1 MFDFDKL
8 INRRGTGSYKWDSD
22 EDPEVLPMWVADM
35 DFETAPVVREAV
47 QARAA
52 HGIFGYVKV
61 PEEYYASLIGWFRR
75 RHGWTISRASI
86 LYTSGVVPAISAI
99 IKAATAPGDRVL
111 ILTPVYNCF
120 FSSIRNNGC
129 TAEECPLAV
138 GDDGRYGIDFDALEK
153 SASVPGV
160 KVLLLCNPHN
170 PGGNVWSEEEL
181 ARIGEICSRRGILVV
196 SDEIHG
202 EFVFG
207 AARYT
212 PFARVNDLNRR
223 ISVTCTSASKSF
235 NIAGLQMAAIITDD
249 EALRSRI
256 DRAINV
262 NEVCDVNPFG
272 YAAAIAAYSEQGE
285 AWLEALL
292 AYIGENDRTVREF
305 FARRLPGFRVMPL
318 AGTYLE
324 WVDVKSLGLASES
337 VEAELTSVEKVR
349 IAAGVHYGAAGE
361 GFIRINI
368 ACPRARLL
376 EGLARIER
384 GLKRLAGR
392 RENE

>member
-8 INRRGTGSYKWDSD
+8 IERRGTGSFKWDRD
-22 EDPEVLPMWVADM
+22 ADPQVLPMWVADM
-35 DFETAPVVREAV
+35 DFETAPAVREAV

-61 PEEYYASLIGWFRR
+61 PEQYYASLIDWFRR
-75 RHGWTISRASI
+75 RHGWSIARESI
-86 LYTSGVVPAISAI
+86 LYTTGVVPAISAI

-129 TAEECPLAV
+129 TAEQCLLRL
-138 GDDGRYGIDFDALEK
+138 GGDGRYEIDFDAFEA
-153 SASVPGV
+153 SASAPGV

-170 PGGNVWSEEEL
+170 PGGNVWSEEQL
-181 ARIGEICSRRGILVV
+181 ARIGEICSRHGILVI

-207 AARYT
+207 GARYT
-212 PFARVNDLNRR
+212 PFARVNELNRR

-249 EALRSRI
+249 ADLRARI

-272 YAAAIAAYSEQGE
+272 CVAAIAAYSREGE

-292 AYIGENDRTVREF
+292 AYLEENDRTVREF
-305 FARRLPGFRVMPL
+305 FAERLPEFAVMPL

-324 WVDVKSLGLASES
+324 WVNVKSLGMSSEQI
-337 VEAELTSVEKVR
+337 EAELVAHEKVR
-349 IAAGVHYGAAGE
+349 IAAGVHYGEAGE

-368 ACPRARLL
+368 ACPKARLL
-376 EGLARIER
+376 EGLWRLER

-392 RENE
+392 TESR

>member
-1 MFDFDKL
+1 VEDDYYVAV
-8 INRRGTGSYKWDSD
+8 IN
-22 EDPEVLPMWVADM
+22 
-35 DFETAPVVREAV
+35 
-47 QARAA
+47 
-52 HGIFGYVKV
+52 
-61 PEEYYASLIGWFRR
+61 WFRR
-75 RHGWTISRASI
+75 RHHWRIHREEI
-86 LYTSGVVPAISAI
+86 LYTTGVVPAMSVA
-99 IKAATAPGDRVL
+99 IKALTMPGEKVL
-111 ILTPVYNCF
+111 ILSPDYNCF